1 MKTPF
6 AVPVVKENVER
17 RAQTILEKS
26 ASTDRMNV
34 LVLGVDSV
42 SYLNAYRHL
51 RKSLAYFRT
60 ELQPVELRGY
70 VKVGDNSFPNQNPLI
85 DGMNE
90 TEAMKFSDRG

>member
-1 MKTPF
+1 M
-6 AVPVVKENVER
+6 KENVER
-17 RAQTILEKS
+17 RAQTILDKIPPAER
-26 ASTDRMNV
+26 TNV

-51 RKSLAYFRT
+51 RKSLAYVRT

-90 TEAMKFSDRG
+90 TEAMRFSDRG